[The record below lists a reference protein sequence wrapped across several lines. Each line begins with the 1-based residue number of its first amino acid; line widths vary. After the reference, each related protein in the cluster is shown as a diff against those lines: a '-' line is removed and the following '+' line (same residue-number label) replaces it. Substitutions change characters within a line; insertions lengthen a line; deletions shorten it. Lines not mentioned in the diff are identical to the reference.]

1 MAVLG
6 IPKSSPLAQKLS
18 DTLGVSIK
26 TLDSDN
32 NNVIEL
38 DHLDQYISVL
48 AVDNPRKGLSGIYII
63 DNGDDELAGKSSR
76 KGKDLFLYIDGGEIK
91 YVSLDQE
98 VFEDFPKPARETYAV
113 VKKAMTT
120 PNFTFT
126 DLKRQF
132 YFAGDEKL
140 TPYRVVE
147 ANNRL
152 PVTINGHLGKERFGH
167 WRNILSIEYTFL
179 NGTISFETSTAV
191 YLYTGILRSG
201 PGSLDSGISDSLA
214 S

>member
-76 KGKDLFLYIDGGEIK
+76 KGKDLFL
-91 YVSLDQE
+91 
-98 VFEDFPKPARETYAV
+98 
-113 VKKAMTT
+113 
-120 PNFTFT
+120 
-126 DLKRQF
+126 
-132 YFAGDEKL
+132 
-140 TPYRVVE
+140 
-147 ANNRL
+147 
-152 PVTINGHLGKERFGH
+152 
-167 WRNILSIEYTFL
+167 
-179 NGTISFETSTAV
+179 
-191 YLYTGILRSG
+191 
-201 PGSLDSGISDSLA
+201 
-214 S
+214 